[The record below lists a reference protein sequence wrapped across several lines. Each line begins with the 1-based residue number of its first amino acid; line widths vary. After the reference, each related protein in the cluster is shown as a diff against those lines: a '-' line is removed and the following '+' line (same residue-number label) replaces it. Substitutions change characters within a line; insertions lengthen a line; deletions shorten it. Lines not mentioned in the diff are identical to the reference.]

1 MKNADFE
8 RRFPAY
14 AATGLA
20 IELISRPGR
29 GKSQT
34 IRRIRDQMS
43 ARDGEEWGYADLFL
57 ATQTPPDLIGY
68 QFKGEVTYD
77 GKTFAITDPT
87 MPSWFMTDTGL
98 PVFAYK
104 RGILHLEE
112 FSKGQ
117 TDVKAA
123 AAELMLHKRIGKWQ
137 LPDGWV
143 VVASSNPT
151 DSRSGDTK
159 SLDFVINRRLEIHI
173 EDDLQG
179 WVDHALTIGVMPL
192 TIAFAQQNPHIL
204 FSPNKE
210 KQGPWCTPRSL
221 VMADTL
227 LQALKVQND
236 GKLPVDDLAIEDVAG
251 LIGDAEAAQ
260 YFAFVRLELELPKF
274 EAICANPTGTPVP
287 DRIDAMMLTCY
298 NLAARVDDKTAD
310 AVFAYV
316 QRLPEDF
323 GIVFAKAAV
332 TRNFK
337 LLNTPAFKKYNAD
350 NANMIV
356 NITRTA
362 A

>member
-117 TDVKAA
+117 TDVKSA

-221 VMADTL
+221 VMADRILSLMT
-227 LQALKVQND
+227 AD
-236 GKLPVDDLAIEDVAG
+236 GELPDASAGELVAG
-251 LIGDAEAAQ
+251 VIGQAAVAQ
-260 YFAFVRLELELPKF
+260 YFSFVALEREMPKF
-274 EAICANPTGTPVP
+274 EDIVAAPDKVRVP
-287 DRIDAMMLTCY
+287 DRPDAQMLVCY
-298 NLAARVDDKTAD
+298 NLAHRVEDNTIAP
-310 AVFAYV
+310 VV
-316 QRLPEDF
+316 QYIDRFPKEF
-323 GIVFAKAAV
+323 GVTFVKAA
-332 TRNFK
+332 TQRNYK
-337 LLNTPAFKKYNAD
+337 LITTPAFRKWCSD
-350 NANMIV
+350 NSALM
-356 NITRTA
+356 A
-362 A
+362 AVR

>member
-1 MKNADFE
+1 MKLIDFE
-8 RRFPAY
+8 KRFPAY

-20 IELISRPGR
+20 IEVISDVGR

-34 IRRIRDQMS
+34 IRRCCTQMS
-43 ARDGEEWGYADLFL
+43 QLDGEEWGYADLFL
-57 ATQTPPDLIGY
+57 ATQTPPDLLGY

-77 GKTFAITDPT
+77 GKTYSITDPT
-87 MPSWFMTDTGL
+87 MPSWFITESGL

-112 FSKGQ
+112 FGQGQ

-123 AAELMLHKRIGKWQ
+123 AAELMLNKRIGKWR

-143 VVASSNPT
+143 VVASSNRT
-151 DSRSGDTK
+151 SDRSGVTK
-159 SLDFVINRRLEIHI
+159 SLDFVINRRLELHI
-173 EDDLQG
+173 EDDAKG
-179 WVDHALTIGVMPL
+179 WINHALTIGVMPL
-192 TIAFAQQNPHIL
+192 TIAFAEQNPHIL
-204 FSPNKE
+204 FAPPKE
-210 KQGPWCTPRSL
+210 KQGPRCTPRSL

-227 LQALKVQND
+227 LQAHKKLND
-236 GKLPVDDLAIEDVAG
+236 GVLPVDDLAIEDVAG

-260 YFAFVRLELELPKF
+260 YFAFVRLELELPRF
-274 EAICANPTGTPVP
+274 ETICANPLTTPVP

-310 AVFAYV
+310 AVFTYV

-337 LLNTPAFKKYNAD
+337 LLNTPAFKKYNAEQS
-350 NANMIV
+350 NMIV
-356 NITRTA
+356 NITRSA